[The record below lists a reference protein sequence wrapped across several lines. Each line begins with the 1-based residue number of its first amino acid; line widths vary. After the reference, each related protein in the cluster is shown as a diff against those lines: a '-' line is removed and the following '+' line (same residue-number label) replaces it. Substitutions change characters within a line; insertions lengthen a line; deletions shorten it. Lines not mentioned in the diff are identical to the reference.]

1 MLKTKL
7 YWRVLANFA
16 FLLIIL
22 TAMTLLTLYLL
33 AEIEKNFGSTSNEIR
48 TLTNVESVRH
58 VLADA
63 PDDAN
68 LYLITGN
75 ESAKASYENAI
86 KEFNDAISVADNSV
100 SDSLLASSFAE
111 VRVLTYKWIGEIG
124 DNKIKLG
131 NERKAGT
138 NIDAEMASLA
148 NEEVKAQYLN
158 QARLLVRDMSKQ
170 LAMSQQHSLDRA
182 TSLGKGLAT
191 FIGLVNILLAV
202 FAVALGFVLTRS
214 ITNPVSILKEGTQ
227 NIMAGKFDPINLN
240 RSDELG
246 QLAADFNKMSTMLG
260 NNYTRLNAY
269 SELVTALN
277 AYADINTIQHRS
289 LQLLCH
295 HSKATVGALYLMNEE
310 KNILELSAGYAL
322 SEKGANVKVFAMG
335 EGIPGQCAA
344 EQRVLEVKNIPIL
357 SGFSVD
363 TGLVEVA
370 PYSVLAVPILF
381 QDKVLGVLLL
391 GSMNRF
397 DELQKEII
405 NNSVPQLGVAITN
418 ARNFEA
424 SQKLTREVARKNDEL
439 NSKNMELEKAYRVK
453 SDFLASMSHEL
464 RTPLNS
470 IIGFSS
476 VLLGPNSDPLTPDQ
490 HMALEKVLRNGKNLL
505 QLINDILD
513 FSKLESGRM
522 SINVEMD
529 DAANIV
535 ANSIMA
541 VEGMF
546 KGKDIVMKQNI
557 EPNLRALQ
565 TDSLKVRQILVNL
578 LSNATKFTEKGE
590 ILITVVQKN
599 GMVSFSVKD
608 SGIGIEP
615 KNFSKVFEEFQQI
628 DNSNTR
634 KYKGT
639 GLGLPISRRLALIL
653 GGDLTVESEIGK
665 GSTFTLT
672 IPSVF
677 PEEMR
682 EKLEKTAPPM
692 RSNPVTPPPALPTLG
707 SSAATPR
714 PVQAVVGTGT
724 RVLCIDDDPDVIEIL
739 TKYLVPEGYSVIGA
753 NSGDEGIKLA
763 LEHPPALITLDIMM
777 PQKDGW
783 QVLRELKANDTLKD
797 IPVIIHSIIDNKPLA
812 ISLGAIDVIAKP
824 AEPKR
829 LLSLV
834 QRASGSGEH
843 FVLVVDDNEE
853 FTLAVKGLL
862 QTEGFKVEI
871 ANTGAK
877 AFEILSSSTPSIIF
891 LDLVMP
897 QMDGYE
903 VIQRLQRDETWKKIP
918 VVVLSGKELTSE
930 EWEKLN
936 AYAKDFVKKGELTQ
950 ETLSN
955 TIKQILHKA

>member
-16 FLLIIL
+16 FLLVIL

-33 AEIEKNFGSTSNEIR
+33 SEIEKNFNFTSSEIK

-63 PDDAN
+63 PDEAN
-68 LYLITGN
+68 LYLLTGD

-86 KEFNDAISVADNSV
+86 KEFDDAMSAVDNSV
-100 SDSLLASSFAE
+100 TDSLLTSSFGE
-111 VRVLTYKWIGEIG
+111 VKSLTYKWIGEIG
-124 DNKIKLG
+124 DKKIKLG
-131 NERKAGT
+131 NDRKSGA
-138 NIDAEMASLA
+138 NIDEEVASLA
-148 NEEVKAQYLN
+148 DVEVKTQYLN
-158 QARLLVRDMSKQ
+158 QARSLVRDMSKE
-170 LAMSQQHSLDRA
+170 LSLSQQHSLDRA
-182 TSLGKGLAT
+182 TSLGKDLAT

-214 ITNPVSILKEGTQ
+214 ITTPVRILKDGTQ

-277 AYADINTIQHRS
+277 AFADISTIQHRS

-295 HSKATVGALYLMNEE
+295 HAKASVGALYLMNER

-322 SEKGANVKVFAMG
+322 KENGEKVKTFAIG

-357 SGFSVD
+357 SGFAVD

-397 DELQKEII
+397 DDLQKEII

-424 SQKLTREVARKNDEL
+424 SQKLTREVALKNEEL
-439 NSKNMELEKAYRVK
+439 NSKHMELEKAYRVK

-476 VLLGPNSDPLTPDQ
+476 VLLGPNGDPLTPDQ
-490 HMALEKVLRNGKNLL
+490 HMALEKVLRNGKHLL

-522 SINVEMD
+522 TVNVETD
-529 DAANIV
+529 DAANVV
-535 ANSIMA
+535 ANSVMT
-541 VEGMF
+541 VEGLL
-546 KGKDIVMKQNI
+546 KGKDIALKQNI
-557 EPNLRALQ
+557 GPNLRTLQ
-565 TDSLKVRQILVNL
+565 TDALKVKQILVNL
-578 LSNATKFTEKGE
+578 LSNAAKFTEKGE
-590 ILITVVQKN
+590 IVITVTQKN
-599 GMVSFSVKD
+599 GMVSFAVKD

-615 KNFSKVFEEFQQI
+615 KNFTKVFEEFQQI
-628 DNSNTR
+628 DSSNTR

-653 GGDLTVESEIGK
+653 GGDLTVDSEFGK

-677 PEEMR
+677 PEELR
-682 EKLEKTAPPM
+682 EKLEKPAAPI
-692 RSNPVTPPPALPTLG
+692 LP
-707 SSAATPR
+707 SSAAPVVSHPVPLAPAPR
-714 PVQAVVGTGT
+714 STQTVVGTGT

-739 TKYLVPEGYSVIGA
+739 TKYLVPEGYSVVGA

-783 QVLRELKANDTLKD
+783 QVLRELKANDALKD

-812 ISLGAIDVIAKP
+812 MSLGAIDVIAKP

-834 QRASGSGEH
+834 RRASGSGER
-843 FVLVVDDNEE
+843 FVLVVDDNED

-862 QTEGFKVEI
+862 EMEGFKVEI

-877 AFEILSSSTPSIIF
+877 AFEILDKSTPSIIF

-897 QMDGYE
+897 QMDGFD
-903 VIQRLQRDETWKKIP
+903 VIQRLQHNETWKKIP

-936 AYAKDFVKKGELTQ
+936 AYTKDFVKKAEFTQ
-950 ETLSN
+950 GTLSN
-955 TIKQILHKA
+955 TIKQILRKT

>member
-33 AEIEKNFGSTSNEIR
+33 AEIEKNFGSTSSEIR

-68 LYLITGN
+68 LYLITGE

-86 KEFNDAISVADNSV
+86 KEFDDAISVADKSV
-100 SDSLLASSFAE
+100 SDSLLTSSFAE

-124 DNKIKLG
+124 DKKIKLG

-148 NEEVKAQYLN
+148 NEEVKAQYLT
-158 QARLLVRDMSKQ
+158 QARLLVREMSKQ
-170 LAMSQQHSLDRA
+170 LSMSQQHSLDRA
-182 TSLGKGLAT
+182 TGLGKGLAT

-246 QLAADFNKMSTMLG
+246 QLAVDFNKMSTMLG

-295 HSKATVGALYLMNEE
+295 HAKATVGALYLMNEE

-322 SEKGANVKVFAMG
+322 SEKGMNVKVFAMG

-439 NSKNMELEKAYRVK
+439 NSKNTELEKAYRVK

-476 VLLGPNSDPLTPDQ
+476 VLLGPNSDALTPDQ

-522 SINVEMD
+522 SVNVEMD

-541 VEGMF
+541 VEGML
-546 KGKDIVMKQNI
+546 KGKEIVLKQNVG
-557 EPNLRALQ
+557 PNLRALQ

-590 ILITVVQKN
+590 ILVTVLQKN

-653 GGDLTVESEIGK
+653 GGDLTVDSEIGK

-682 EKLEKTAPPM
+682 EKLEKTAPQIQ
-692 RSNPVTPPPALPTLG
+692 SNPVAPPPALPKLV
-707 SSAATPR
+707 APAVALR

-843 FVLVVDDNEE
+843 FVLVVDDNED

-877 AFEILSSSTPSIIF
+877 AFEILSSSTPSSIF
-891 LDLVMP
+891 FLRGINP
-897 QMDGYE
+897 
-903 VIQRLQRDETWKKIP
+903 
-918 VVVLSGKELTSE
+918 
-930 EWEKLN
+930 N
-936 AYAKDFVKKGELTQ
+936 
-950 ETLSN
+950 
-955 TIKQILHKA
+955 